1 MNEINQII
9 EKGEKILWE
18 GKPVFWPYYFVSFV
32 SGIICLLFSLL
43 IYPFFLGLYFLI
55 IPYLY
60 YNVTYYAIT
69 NRRVIFQTG
78 IIGRDFKILEMT
90 DISNAQV
97 NVDVVDKLLGK
108 NTGSISVFVP
118 GDMMYIQSK
127 RGSHAIPRP
136 NMLSHVEN
144 PYEVFKY
151 FKKVSF
157 DVKTDIQYPNEYRPS
172 KNPGYPTSYD
182 GGVSKAK
189 SSRRKK

>member
-1 MNEINQII
+1 MNEIDKVI

-18 GKPVFWPYYFVSFV
+18 GKPVFWPYYAGSFV
-32 SGIICLLFSLL
+32 IGIIFLFFSLL

-55 IPYLY
+55 LPYLY
-60 YNVTYYAIT
+60 YDVTHYAIT

-97 NVDVVDKLLGK
+97 SVDIVDKLLGK

-127 RGSHAIPRP
+127 RSTSAVPRP
-136 NMLSHVEN
+136 NML
-144 PYEVFKY
+144 
-151 FKKVSF
+151 
-157 DVKTDIQYPNEYRPS
+157 
-172 KNPGYPTSYD
+172 
-182 GGVSKAK
+182 
-189 SSRRKK
+189 